1 MSESIEKRASF
12 DYVRYANC
20 WEDADILIRALDTGK
35 GKNFLSI
42 GSAGDNSLAL
52 LLLKPELVVAVDLNP
67 AQLACVELRKLAFK
81 NLKYEEMLQFLGFKN
96 ALPEWRLST
105 FISFKNNL
113 SPSAQNYFQ
122 TKLEHVKQGIIHFG
136 KFEKYFGY
144 FKNIVMPLVHS
155 RSTIDELLAEKSH
168 EQQREFYNKKWNT
181 WRWKLLFKI
190 FFSKAASPVLQ
201 GRMIA
206 LQGNSPQVFNLT
218 AMRQEDVNSVSGVA
232 STVIIGKFNL
242 GIGDFPAVVLG
253 AGLADRLRALPSDTI
268 TLVSPRMIE
277 SALASMS
284 RPKGIKVI
292 VSGIF
297 QANAREYDNTVGY
310 TSAQLGQQLLKAGEK
325 DATSIDIRLHSIN
338 SVVAVQKSLQTSLP
352 QNIIVETW
360 YDLHKELYD
369 VMQLERLAS
378 FVVLS
383 LVIVVA
389 VFNVLASLSMTVFE
403 KRADIAMLKSM
414 GASDN
419 FIQRIYLLE
428 GLSIGI
434 LGTLAGVVLGLALCF
449 GQIHFGWIKLDT
461 SKYILAALPLS
472 VHFSDVIAVIIV
484 TLLLSFLATIFPS
497 KRAAQTQIAAALR
510 RE

>member
-1 MSESIEKRASF
+1 MSIPFFIAR
-12 DYVRYANC
+12 RY
-20 WEDADILIRALDTGK
+20 IFSRRTLHFISLITTI
-35 GKNFLSI
+35 S
-42 GSAGDNSLAL
+42 
-52 LLLKPELVVAVDLNP
+52 
-67 AQLACVELRKLAFK
+67 
-81 NLKYEEMLQFLGFKN
+81 FLGITVGVA
-96 ALPEWRLST
+96 ALICVTSIFNGFRGVVESMLIGFDPHIR
-105 FISFKNNL
+105 ISAKKGAFLNN
-113 SPSAQNYFQ
+113 P
-122 TKLEHVKQGIIHFG
+122 
-136 KFEKYFGY
+136 
-144 FKNIVMPLVHS
+144 
-155 RSTIDELLAEKSH
+155 DELLQSIKNMPEVS
-168 EQQREFYNKKWNT
+168 
-181 WRWKLLFKI
+181 
-190 FFSKAASPVLQ
+190 AASPVLQ

>member
-1 MSESIEKRASF
+1 MLIGF
-12 DYVRYANC
+12 DPH
-20 WEDADILIRALDTGK
+20 IRISAKK
-35 GKNFLSI
+35 GAFL
-42 GSAGDNSLAL
+42 N
-52 LLLKPELVVAVDLNP
+52 NP
-67 AQLACVELRKLAFK
+67 
-81 NLKYEEMLQFLGFKN
+81 
-96 ALPEWRLST
+96 
-105 FISFKNNL
+105 
-113 SPSAQNYFQ
+113 
-122 TKLEHVKQGIIHFG
+122 
-136 KFEKYFGY
+136 
-144 FKNIVMPLVHS
+144 
-155 RSTIDELLAEKSH
+155 DELLQSIKNMPEVS
-168 EQQREFYNKKWNT
+168 
-181 WRWKLLFKI
+181 
-190 FFSKAASPVLQ
+190 AASPVLQ